1 LEDFEMQID
10 IDSHSTVAPAPDINA
25 NGAAIPALGYGTYG
39 MHGTGLVRMIQAAL
53 KTGFR
58 HIDTAQVYG
67 NEAEVGEGIVLS
79 GIPRS
84 EVFITTKVWVAN
96 YPPSRFALSVDE
108 SLRSLR
114 TSYIDLLLLHW
125 PTDAVPLADQIS
137 ALNAVVQSGKVRHIG
152 VSNFNKA
159 LLQQAVQLS
168 ETPLVT
174 NQFEYHPYLRQSAIV
189 AATRSAGMAVTAY
202 CGMAVGRVFSDPT
215 LKEIASRYEKAISQI
230 VLRWLVQ
237 QDGVVALSRTTNE
250 NRLADNLAV
259 FDFELASKDMAAI
272 HNLAQSNSRIV
283 SPPGLSPRWD

>member
-1 LEDFEMQID
+1 M
-10 IDSHSTVAPAPDINA
+10 SSNSTAAPVPSINA
-25 NGAAIPALGYGTYG
+25 NGAAVPALGYGTYG
-39 MHGTGLVRMIQAAL
+39 MHGTGLVRMIQSAL

-67 NEAEVGEGIVLS
+67 NEAEVGEGVVLS

-96 YPPSRFALSVDE
+96 YHPSRFALSVDE

-114 TSYIDLLLLHW
+114 TNYIDLLLLHW
-125 PTDAVPLADQIS
+125 PIDAVPLADQIS
-137 ALNAVVQSGKVRHIG
+137 ALNAVVLAGKVRHIG

-159 LLQQAVQLS
+159 LLLHAVQLS
-168 ETPLVT
+168 EIPLVT

-189 AATRSAGMAVTAY
+189 AATRSVGMAVTAY
-202 CGMAVGRVFSDPT
+202 CGMAVGRVFTDPT
-215 LKEIASRYEKAISQI
+215 LKEIASRYEKGISQV

-250 NRLADNLAV
+250 NRLADNLAI
-259 FDFELASKDMAAI
+259 FDFELASEDMAAI
-272 HNLAQSNSRIV
+272 YHLAQPNSRIV

>member
-1 LEDFEMQID
+1 M
-10 IDSHSTVAPAPDINA
+10 SSNSTVVPAPSINV
-25 NGAAIPALGYGTYG
+25 NGTAIPALGYGTSG
-39 MHGTGLVRMIQAAL
+39 MHGTVLVRMIQAAL

-58 HIDTAQVYG
+58 HIDTAQIYG
-67 NEAEVGEGIVLS
+67 NEAEVGEGVALS
-79 GIPRS
+79 GIPRN

-96 YPPSRFALSVDE
+96 YHPSKFALSVDE

-114 TSYIDLLLLHW
+114 TDYIDLLLLHW
-125 PTDAVPLADQIS
+125 PMDAVPLSDQIG
-137 ALNAVVQSGKVRHIG
+137 ALNAVVQAGKVRHIG
-152 VSNFNKA
+152 MSNFNKA
-159 LLQQAVQLS
+159 SLQQAVQLS
-168 ETPLVT
+168 EIPLVT

-202 CGMAVGRVFSDPT
+202 CGMAVGRVFSDPA
-215 LKEIASRYEKAISQI
+215 LKEITSRYDKGISQI

-250 NRLADNLAV
+250 NRLADNLAI
-259 FDFELASKDMAAI
+259 FDFELAPEDMAAI

>member
-1 LEDFEMQID
+1 MHRSEVSM
-10 IDSHSTVAPAPDINA
+10 SSNSTVVPAPSINA

-39 MHGTGLVRMIQAAL
+39 MRGTDLVRMIRSAL

-58 HIDTAQVYG
+58 HIDTAQIYG
-67 NEAEVGEGIVLS
+67 NEAEVGQGVVLS

-96 YPPSRFALSVDE
+96 YHPSRFALSVDE

-114 TSYIDLLLLHW
+114 TNYIDLLLLHW
-125 PTDAVPLADQIS
+125 PMDAVPLADRVS
-137 ALNAVVQSGKVRHIG
+137 ALNAVVQAGKVRHVG

-168 ETPLVT
+168 EIPLVM
-174 NQFEYHPYLRQSAIV
+174 NHFEYHPYLRQSAIV
-189 AATRSAGMAVTAY
+189 AATRSVGMAVTAY
-202 CGMAVGRVFSDPT
+202 CGMAVGRVFTDPT
-215 LKEIASRYEKAISQI
+215 LKEIASRYEKGTSQV

-250 NRLADNLAV
+250 GSMR
-259 FDFELASKDMAAI
+259 
-272 HNLAQSNSRIV
+272 
-283 SPPGLSPRWD
+283 PGW

>member
-1 LEDFEMQID
+1 M
-10 IDSHSTVAPAPDINA
+10 SSNSPVAPAPSINA

-58 HIDTAQVYG
+58 HIDTAQIYG
-67 NEAEVGEGIVLS
+67 NEAEVGEGVMLS

-96 YPPSRFALSVDE
+96 YHPSKFALSVDE

-114 TSYIDLLLLHW
+114 TNYIDLLLLHW
-125 PTDAVPLADQIS
+125 PIDAVPLADQIS
-137 ALNAVVQSGKVRHIG
+137 ALNAVVLAGKVRHIG

-168 ETPLVT
+168 DIPLAT

-189 AATRSAGMAVTAY
+189 AATRSVGMAVTGY
-202 CGMAVGRVFSDPT
+202 CGMAVGKVFADST
-215 LKEIASRYEKAISQI
+215 LKEIASRYEKGISQI

-237 QDGVVALSRTTNE
+237 QEGVVALSRTTNE
-250 NRLADNLAV
+250 NRLADNLAI
-259 FDFELASKDMAAI
+259 FDFELAPEDMAAVY
-272 HNLAQSNSRIV
+272 NLAQPNCRIV

>member
-1 LEDFEMQID
+1 M
-10 IDSHSTVAPAPDINA
+10 SSNNTVGPVPSINA

-39 MHGTGLVRMIQAAL
+39 MHGTGLVRMIQEAL

-58 HIDTAQVYG
+58 HIDTAQIYG
-67 NEAEVGEGIVLS
+67 NEAEVGEGVVLS
-79 GIPRS
+79 GISRS

-96 YPPSRFALSVDE
+96 YPTLRFARSVDE

-114 TSYIDLLLLHW
+114 TDYIDLLLLHW

-137 ALNAVVQSGKVRHIG
+137 ALNAVVQAGKVRHIG

-159 LLQQAVQLS
+159 LLQQAVELS
-168 ETPLVT
+168 EIPLVT
-174 NQFEYHPYLRQSAIV
+174 NQFEYHPYLKQSAIV

-215 LKEIASRYEKAISQI
+215 LKEIASRYEKGISQV

-237 QDGVVALSRTTNE
+237 QDGVAALSRTTNE
-250 NRLADNLAV
+250 NRLADNLAI
-259 FDFELASKDMAAI
+259 FDFELASEDMAAI
-272 HNLAQSNSRIV
+272 HNLAQPNSRIV